1 MKKKI
6 LITLVAI
13 VVLTAA
19 YFSGSNA
26 VQGSGRTLNNLL
38 DQALTQ
44 EHLSEFFDTK
54 RGSPVLEWSGNT
66 AYFKSGYLQSAKS
79 ISEDVFTLSLDVYAQ
94 EKDWQL
100 RIDVGKSSGK
110 KSYGQITFDAGANS
124 ILLYDGSGA
133 VVHHG
138 YSGKLQAEQW
148 YKLSLTAKNN
158 ALYIYVNGQLEARMS
173 CTDNYQ
179 GTFAIRN
186 TGKPFFLKNLSC
198 YATDGALLYSDSQVI
213 GSLEGFSAVVLPG
226 VKQDVSFIPTTDC
239 KDLSVHI
246 TDAAGNLYEQMPM
259 TNQSGTYTFSYV
271 PRGTAGWH
279 RIQVL
284 NGQQLLG
291 SVQVYVDAKTTVRTP
306 DEAFNQFYDT
316 LTGQVTDRELPVYTI
331 GEYEFKMYMSWLRDH
346 THMMEAGIYLQD
358 GFCDVLDFWLDTQHE
373 DGFFYEM
380 ILRKGSPEWTSFTAN
395 SDKKFYK
402 KVSDNLYVLRFEI
415 EADIEYLVVDG
426 VYMAWQST
434 GNKEWMQGTLDNLDR
449 ALQWIMTNP
458 ERWSSTYGLP
468 IRGSSI
474 DTYDFVYGDYAN
486 KPHNRRVYWW
496 EDGMDWGTPM
506 AIFHGDCT
514 GFYQACN
521 QLAEMYRVAGNAD
534 RATYWEQIGKNVQK
548 NLIKVCWNNQYF
560 AHMVQVYPKLEDLP
574 SDWQEDLSG
583 DWNRLSYSNTS
594 ALNRN
599 ILTQKQASSIIES
612 FKALR
617 DNPPY
622 VETVDGHSEEKF
634 FAEWVT
640 IYPSYRQSQ
649 NIKFEVNSY
658 VNGCI
663 APFCGGEL
671 ANGCFKWGYAE
682 YGYDIISRL
691 QALCERDGKL
701 KFFYHQD
708 GSIYYYDDG
717 SGSSGG
723 PDAWGAAATH
733 NAIVEGLAG
742 FSGDSPLLDR
752 VTLTPSWTV
761 TPYQEV
767 YASVSYGQTGK
778 YLAYTASV
786 DASGESIRY
795 KIVGD
800 SRDIA
805 LQLLLPPGHTPTSVQ
820 LNGKSVSFETIQKE
834 NDVYA
839 VFSYEKNSN
848 LEQDVVTVL
857 FKEGVPSSQKQG
869 VSFLLALE
877 ISLGMLLVA
886 GTILYVTLMHT
897 GKKKK

>member
-1 MKKKI
+1 
-6 LITLVAI
+6 
-13 VVLTAA
+13 
-19 YFSGSNA
+19 
-26 VQGSGRTLNNLL
+26 
-38 DQALTQ
+38 
-44 EHLSEFFDTK
+44 
-54 RGSPVLEWSGNT
+54 
-66 AYFKSGYLQSAKS
+66 
-79 ISEDVFTLSLDVYAQ
+79 
-94 EKDWQL
+94 
-100 RIDVGKSSGK
+100 
-110 KSYGQITFDAGANS
+110 
-124 ILLYDGSGA
+124 
-133 VVHHG
+133 
-138 YSGKLQAEQW
+138 
-148 YKLSLTAKNN
+148 
-158 ALYIYVNGQLEARMS
+158 
-173 CTDNYQ
+173 
-179 GTFAIRN
+179 
-186 TGKPFFLKNLSC
+186 
-198 YATDGALLYSDSQVI
+198 
-213 GSLEGFSAVVLPG
+213 
-226 VKQDVSFIPTTDC
+226 
-239 KDLSVHI
+239 
-246 TDAAGNLYEQMPM
+246 
-259 TNQSGTYTFSYV
+259 
-271 PRGTAGWH
+271 
-279 RIQVL
+279 
-284 NGQQLLG
+284 
-291 SVQVYVDAKTTVRTP
+291 
-306 DEAFNQFYDT
+306 
-316 LTGQVTDRELPVYTI
+316 
-331 GEYEFKMYMSWLRDH
+331 
-346 THMMEAGIYLQD
+346 
-358 GFCDVLDFWLDTQHE
+358 
-373 DGFFYEM
+373 
-380 ILRKGSPEWTSFTAN
+380 
-395 SDKKFYK
+395 
-402 KVSDNLYVLRFEI
+402 